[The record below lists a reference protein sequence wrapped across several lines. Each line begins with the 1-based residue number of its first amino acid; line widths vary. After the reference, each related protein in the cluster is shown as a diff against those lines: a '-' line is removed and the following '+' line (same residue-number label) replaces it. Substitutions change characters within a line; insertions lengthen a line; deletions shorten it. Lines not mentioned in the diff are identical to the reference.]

1 MAALW
6 KMLMNYGMVV
16 KVTAC
21 QALVDK
27 NRRKESCIVK

>member
-27 NRRKESCIVK
+27 DSLVPFS